1 MIFTLARGKL
11 VHLTG
16 TELFAP
22 DLLTIGT
29 TYLFLLYGHAGACIF
44 AVGQGFFID
53 LFSGG
58 MHGLFTFL
66 YLIVFCGIWM
76 GSRFFNLQSPK
87 GQMVIVSLAM
97 ASKKVFLFIMLTA
110 FSQGAFFSTAFWW
123 ACIGSLLCTGLIA
136 PVLIYLLDHLRAV
149 VFKIT
154 YETSKDQL

>member
-1 MIFTLARGKL
+1 

-29 TYLFLLYGHAGACIF
+29 AYLFLMYGHAGACIF

-66 YLIVFCGIWM
+66 YLIVFSGIWV

-87 GQMVIVSLAM
+87 GQIVIVSLAM
-97 ASKKVFLFIMLTA
+97 LSKKVFLFIMLTA
-110 FSQGAFFSTAFWW
+110 FSQGTFFSTAFWW
-123 ACIGSLLCTGLIA
+123 ACIGSLLCTGLIS

-149 VFKIT
+149 IFKVT
-154 YETSKDQL
+154 HETSKDQL